1 MRRAGLGS
9 ALKEFVVQREARGL
23 HPGQLGGQGSD
34 GGPLPL
40 SLQEEPDTPGE
51 LFPGDAGGV
60 WREQRGSGARVE
72 EGLSVP
78 LCLGLG
84 FPSAVESGGA
94 QRTARA
100 QRALVHVVRRPHRS
114 AEGTHARQHWIWF
127 LCDSPRLWEHTDGPS

>member
-1 MRRAGLGS
+1 MLGS
-9 ALKEFVVQREARGL
+9 APPSRSLWSRGKHGACTLASWGAGAVMGIPSLCPCRRNLIPQESCFLRVQGECSGSRGAL
-23 HPGQLGGQGSD
+23 
-34 GGPLPL
+34 
-40 SLQEEPDTPGE
+40 
-51 LFPGDAGGV
+51 
-60 WREQRGSGARVE
+60 GARVE

-127 LCDSPRLWEHTDGPS
+127 LCDSPRL